1 MSEELPAAAGPPDDF
16 EAECERLLAAFLEE
30 GDLGARAELRRL
42 LSTRLGGREEAAPA
56 EPAPGGRATPA
67 PYRERLLQAW
77 QERGDLLA
85 LNELLAELLEPLRN
99 RLKRISSQAGDPG
112 FTASDFAQSAAR
124 RLIDRGADQRFH
136 SVADLLSFLMTIARN
151 RIRDVR
157 RGNARREADAPPP
170 AGEVGDDVSQVARE
184 DALGRA
190 LPLLQE
196 EERRVIELFDV
207 QGRRMVDVARELGLE
222 RRAAYEL
229 RIRALRRLRDILGPS
244 WGGS

>member
-1 MSEELPAAAGPPDDF
+1 M
-16 EAECERLLAAFLEE
+16 
-30 GDLGARAELRRL
+30 
-42 LSTRLGGREEAAPA
+42 
-56 EPAPGGRATPA
+56 
-67 PYRERLLQAW
+67 
-77 QERGDLLA
+77 
-85 LNELLAELLEPLRN
+85 
-99 RLKRISSQAGDPG
+99 
-112 FTASDFAQSAAR
+112 
-124 RLIDRGADQRFH
+124 
-136 SVADLLSFLMTIARN
+136 
-151 RIRDVR
+151 
-157 RGNARREADAPPP
+157 
-170 AGEVGDDVSQVARE
+170 GDDVSQVARE